1 MRVLGI
7 IPARG
12 GSKSIPLKN
21 IVKVCGIPLIAY
33 SIKSAMESELL
44 ADLIISTDSLEI
56 AKVAKKYG
64 GSVPFMRPSDI
75 ATDSASSI
83 DVVRHALKFMES
95 SKGLLYDACMLLQP
109 TNPLRTSS
117 QIDQAINL
125 FASTKLDSV
134 VSMVNVGAM
143 HPHRMYSLAAN
154 GILEPFIK
162 NLDNPMLPRQQLPPI
177 YIRSGDIYLT
187 SRDVVL
193 NGTDLI
199 GEKSLSMIVKP
210 ENTINIDSETDL
222 VVARSLIKSRKNGN
236 FGEKI

>member
-1 MRVLGI
+1 MRILGI

-21 IVKVCGIPLIAY
+21 IVEVCGIPLIAY
-33 SIKSAMESELL
+33 SIKSAIGSKLL
-44 ADLIISTDSLEI
+44 EDLIISTDSLEI

-64 GSVPFMRPSDI
+64 GSVPFLRPSEI
-75 ATDSASSI
+75 ATDSASSV
-83 DVVRHALKFMES
+83 DVVRHALKFMER
-95 SKGLLYDACMLLQP
+95 SKGVVYDACMLLQP
-109 TNPLRTSS
+109 TNPLRSSS

-125 FASTKLDSV
+125 FATTKLDSV

-143 HPHRMYSLAAN
+143 HPHRMYGLAEN
-154 GILEPFIK
+154 GILEPFVK

-193 NGTDLI
+193 NGADLI
-199 GEKSLSMIVKP
+199 GKKSLGLIVKP
-210 ENTINIDSETDL
+210 EDTINIDSETDL
-222 VVARSLIKSRKNGN
+222 VVARSLIKSRKNSN
-236 FGEKI
+236 FGE